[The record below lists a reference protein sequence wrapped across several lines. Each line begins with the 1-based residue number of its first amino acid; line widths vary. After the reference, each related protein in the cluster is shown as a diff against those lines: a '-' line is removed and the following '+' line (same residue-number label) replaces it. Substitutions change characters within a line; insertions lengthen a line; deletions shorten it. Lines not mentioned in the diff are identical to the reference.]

1 MIRNLF
7 LVISYISYL
16 NNFLITFTITK
27 DSSNIQQY
35 REKNLAK
42 LLITKTF
49 EYQIIRAINIQV
61 WKALL
66 YFDPIAFQTIPSVFF
81 FHLSCETY
89 LLKFRRFRLK
99 CCPIYSIHVVLLI
112 PIPILSPSCYTK
124 TIFKI
129 NHEHLSLYNCNTG
142 DRRAKVVAAKP
153 RLIDSRNSMVVG
165 TIDRILYLCN
175 SSRAAG
181 KRDGGDTENTK
192 IQGIKRNRK
201 GTGIGK
207 SAAKSEE
214 SEAIPRVSRVSR
226 FSPQRERI
234 Q

>member
-1 MIRNLF
+1 
-7 LVISYISYL
+7 
-16 NNFLITFTITK
+16 
-27 DSSNIQQY
+27 
-35 REKNLAK
+35 
-42 LLITKTF
+42 
-49 EYQIIRAINIQV
+49 
-61 WKALL
+61 
-66 YFDPIAFQTIPSVFF
+66 
-81 FHLSCETY
+81 
-89 LLKFRRFRLK
+89 
-99 CCPIYSIHVVLLI
+99 
-112 PIPILSPSCYTK
+112 
-124 TIFKI
+124 
-129 NHEHLSLYNCNTG
+129 
-142 DRRAKVVAAKP
+142 
-153 RLIDSRNSMVVG
+153 MVVG